1 MSTTTS
7 LTTTLVAPVM
17 KGVAISEN
25 QCPMCWGE
33 GFPQNGSGAHDRI
46 QELEGQVQAL
56 TARAS
61 ATGKPLQCLCAN
73 YTHKHSM
80 NEIACLHIRQK
91 LSLPPLLP
99 AQPLQ
104 TRTPPLTRSQTAAKL
119 SEYEDEIRRLRS
131 SQPQAYHTPRS
142 SSSLGRPP
150 SQPDHSSPQRPTS
163 SGSQPQTY
171 HSRLTNLAS
180 LLPYRRGSA
189 TPTTSSGAVLPSTPT
204 ALSTPLTHM
213 SPANSE
219 HTAELQDAL
228 TREQRLRKAAE
239 SQLSQASTELEEL
252 TVQLFSQANEMVA
265 EERKARA
272 KLEERV
278 AVLERRDV
286 EKRSR
291 LEKLENA
298 MARVERLRALVNHQ

>member
-1 MSTTTS
+1 M
-7 LTTTLVAPVM
+7 
-17 KGVAISEN
+17 GVAAEK

-33 GFPQNGSGAHDRI
+33 GFLQDDSGAHNRI
-46 QELEGQVQAL
+46 QELEAQVHAL

-61 ATGKPLQCLCAN
+61 ATA
-73 YTHKHSM
+73 S
-80 NEIACLHIRQK
+80 
-91 LSLPPLLP
+91 
-99 AQPLQ
+99 
-104 TRTPPLTRSQTAAKL
+104 KL
-119 SEYEDEIRRLRS
+119 SEYEDEVRRLRS
-131 SQPQAYHTPRS
+131 SQSQGSYHTPRS

-150 SQPDHSSPQRPTS
+150 SQTDQSPQRPTTS
-163 SGSQPQTY
+163 DSQPQTY

-189 TPTTSSGAVLPSTPT
+189 TPASAPTISSGLPSTPT
-204 ALSTPLTHM
+204 TLTTPIPHM

-228 TREQRLRKAAE
+228 TREQRRREAAE

-265 EERKARA
+265 EERRARA

-286 EKRSR
+286 EKRGRLER
-291 LEKLENA
+291 LEKA

>member
-1 MSTTTS
+1 MSTTTTS
-7 LTTTLVAPVM
+7 LTTTLVAPAM
-17 KGVAISEN
+17 KGAISEK

-33 GFPQNGSGAHDRI
+33 GFPNGSGAQDRI
-46 QELEGQVQAL
+46 QELEGQVHAL

-61 ATGKPLQCLCAN
+61 ATA
-73 YTHKHSM
+73 S
-80 NEIACLHIRQK
+80 K
-91 LSLPPLLP
+91 LS
-99 AQPLQ
+99 Q
-104 TRTPPLTRSQTAAKL
+104 
-119 SEYEDEIRRLRS
+119 YEEEIRHLRS
-131 SQPQAYHTPRS
+131 SQPQGSYHTPRS

-150 SQPDHSSPQRPTS
+150 SQTEHSSPQRPTS
-163 SGSQPQTY
+163 SESQPQPQTY
-171 HSRLTNLAS
+171 QSRLTNLAS

-189 TPTTSSGAVLPSTPT
+189 TPASAPSTSSGAPLPTTPT
-204 ALSTPLTHM
+204 TLTTPLPHM

-219 HTAELQDAL
+219 HNTELQDAL
-228 TREQRLRKAAE
+228 TREQRLREAAE

-286 EKRSR
+286 EKRTRLER
-291 LEKLENA
+291 LEKA